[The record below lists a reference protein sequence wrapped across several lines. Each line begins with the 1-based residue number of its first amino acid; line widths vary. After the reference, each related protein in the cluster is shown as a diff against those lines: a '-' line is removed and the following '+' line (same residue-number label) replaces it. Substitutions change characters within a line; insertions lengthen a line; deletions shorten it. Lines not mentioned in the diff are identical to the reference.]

1 MRGTKNNWACL
12 LLILTGIVL
21 GGLIGSIFPG
31 TILDYG
37 QNFGLV
43 EPLKLDLGVLIITFA
58 LQIKITVS
66 SIIGIVIGILVYRLL

>member
-31 TILDYG
+31 TFLDYG
-37 QNFGLV
+37 QSFGLLD
-43 EPLKLDLGVLIITFA
+43 PLTLDLGVLIITFA

-66 SIIGIVIGILVYRLL
+66 SIIGIVIGIIVYRLL